1 VINRDGSHLER
12 ILNPNPRCGDVYP
25 AWSPDSLEIA
35 FTRDCH
41 DGGIFVVSLSDGQL
55 RRLTSNPQ
63 DNEPAWSP
71 DGSQIAF
78 SRKGNRILIV
88 DVAGGAAVRLPGATD
103 AYSPSWSPDG
113 SQIVFGSDRGNR
125 QDIWVMNSDGSNQRP
140 LTSDRAVDF
149 APAWKP

>member
-1 VINRDGSHLER
+1 M
-12 ILNPNPRCGDVYP
+12 
-25 AWSPDSLEIA
+25 
-35 FTRDCH
+35 
-41 DGGIFVVSLSDGQL
+41 VSLSDGRL
-55 RRLTSNPQ
+55 RRLTSDPQ

-78 SRKGNRILIV
+78 SRKGNRILVV
-88 DVAGGAAVRLPGATD
+88 DVAGGGVVRLPGVD

-125 QDIWVMNSDGSNQRP
+125 QDIWVMNSDGSDQRP
-140 LTSDRAVDF
+140 LTSDRAVDL